1 MIQYI
6 ILVPRNWA
14 SDMSSSGGK
23 TGWGSDGRKDDFD
36 DWYMQCTYIFSGVTH
51 PMLSPFWN
59 ITVQR
64 RTYLKIFETIIKVC
78 LKAVLKS
85 YWNLI
90 LSHFHSNLHSRRLFR
105 REEYHD
111 PIPVPLNIRRNIF
124 LDIQKNSK
132 SNFNIC
138 SRPPLPHPDQS
149 PKIRLSLGLSVIQNM
164 NCKPLGITYP
174 PH

>member
-1 MIQYI
+1 MILMI
-6 ILVPRNWA
+6 
-14 SDMSSSGGK
+14 D
-23 TGWGSDGRKDDFD
+23 
-36 DWYMQCTYIFSGVTH
+36 MQCTYIFYGVTH

-64 RTYLKIFETIIKVC
+64 RTYLKTFETIMKVC

-111 PIPVPLNIRRNIF
+111 PIPVPLNIRKNIF

-132 SNFNIC
+132 SNSNIC

-149 PKIRLSLGLSVIQNM
+149 PKIRLSLELSYCTYLNIPSSSSSSQCVIA
-164 NCKPLGITYP
+164 
-174 PH
+174 

>member
-1 MIQYI
+1 MI
-6 ILVPRNWA
+6 
-14 SDMSSSGGK
+14 D
-23 TGWGSDGRKDDFD
+23 
-36 DWYMQCTYIFSGVTH
+36 MQCSYIFSGVTH
-51 PMLSPFWN
+51 PLLSPFWN

-90 LSHFHSNLHSRRLFR
+90 LSHFHSNLHSRRLFK

-111 PIPVPLNIRRNIF
+111 PIPVPLNIRKNIF
-124 LDIQKNSK
+124 LDIQKNLK
-132 SNFNIC
+132 SNSNIC
-138 SRPPLPHPDQS
+138 SHPPLPHQS
-149 PKIRLSLGLSVIQNM
+149 PKIRLLLGLSVIQNM
-164 NCKPLGITYP
+164 NYRPLGITYP